1 MDVCDITDSENCTW
15 LQQSQSAPCEHSL
28 SRVSRITAAEDVMK
42 LRKYGRIAVELAAS
56 FSGAS
61 FRAPGV
67 IVDISLT
74 GCRVQSELSV
84 QKNDALGVL
93 IDVPGWDNPLYISQA
108 IIRWANAPEFGL
120 EFIQMELTDRQRLHE
135 VVQRN
140 AGER

>member
-1 MDVCDITDSENCTW
+1 
-15 LQQSQSAPCEHSL
+15 
-28 SRVSRITAAEDVMK
+28 MK

-61 FRAPGV
+61 FRAPGI

-74 GCRVQSELSV
+74 GCRVHSELSA
-84 QKNDALGVL
+84 QKDESLGVL
-93 IDVPGWDNPLYISQA
+93 IDVPGYDHPLYISRA

-120 EFIQMELTDRQRLHE
+120 EFLQMELTDRQRLHE
-135 VVQRN
+135 VVQKN

>member
-1 MDVCDITDSENCTW
+1 
-15 LQQSQSAPCEHSL
+15 
-28 SRVSRITAAEDVMK
+28 MK
-42 LRKYGRIAVELAAS
+42 LRKYGRVAVELPAS

-74 GCRVQSELSV
+74 GCRVSSEV
-84 QKNDALGVL
+84 TVKKDDYLGVL
-93 IDVPGWDNPLYISQA
+93 IDVPGYDNPLYISQA
-108 IIRWANAPEFGL
+108 IIRWASARGEFGL
-120 EFIQMELTDRQRLHE
+120 EFVQMELNDRQKLHE

>member
-1 MDVCDITDSENCTW
+1 
-15 LQQSQSAPCEHSL
+15 
-28 SRVSRITAAEDVMK
+28 MK
-42 LRKYGRIAVELAAS
+42 LRKYGRIAVELTAS

-74 GCRVQSELSV
+74 GCRAQGELSV
-84 QKNDALGVL
+84 RKDDAVGVL
-93 IDVPGWDNPLYISQA
+93 IDVPGYDNPLYISQA

-120 EFIQMELTDRQRLHE
+120 EFIQMELNARQRLHE

-140 AGER
+140 AGGR